1 MDDSKLKV
9 FPITFRE
16 LADVPHVSPSMFHH
30 SLIAELGSSI
40 GRFREFVLFHGEY
53 VYPEYLIAYQ
63 RFKGGSLVR

>member
-1 MDDSKLKV
+1 
-9 FPITFRE
+9 
-16 LADVPHVSPSMFHH
+16 MFHH